1 MKAAM
6 PLHRTYIAFGSNQRD
21 PLAQLLRARRTLALH
36 PDLGEAAASFLYRT
50 PPFGIESQPDFLNAV
65 CAYDTVLSPR
75 CLLAA
80 INAVE
85 ASQDRVRAEKNGP
98 RTLDLDILLYDDC
111 ALHEERLTIPHP
123 RLHERAFVL
132 VPLADIAAG
141 LAIPGQDSVANLLAR
156 ADKSGVVR
164 EEHPEWENFS

>member
-1 MKAAM
+1 MSTG
-6 PLHRTYIAFGSNQRD
+6 PHRAYIAFGSNQRD

-36 PDLGEAAASFLYRT
+36 PDLREIAASPLYRT
-50 PPFGIESQPDFLNAV
+50 PPFGITAQPDFLNAV
-65 CAYDTVLSPR
+65 CLYETSLAPR

-85 ASQDRVRAEKNGP
+85 AAQDRVRAEKNGP

-111 ALHEERLTIPHP
+111 VLHEERLTIPHP
-123 RLHERAFVL
+123 GLPERAFVL
-132 VPLADIAAG
+132 APLADIAAD
-141 LAIPGQDSVANLLAR
+141 LVIPGENSVAELLSR

-164 EEHPEWENFS
+164 EEIAEWENFS

>member
-1 MKAAM
+1 M

-36 PDLGEAAASFLYRT
+36 PDLSEVAASFLYRT

-65 CAYDTVLSPR
+65 CAYETTLSPR

-123 RLHERAFVL
+123 GLHERAFVL
-132 VPLADIAAG
+132 VPLADIAAE

-156 ADKSGVVR
+156 ADKGGVVR
-164 EEHPEWENFS
+164 EKHPEWENFSQ